1 MASLTIGKREFEY
14 EIEMVNIVDLK
25 FYAKNPRVY
34 SALNIDE
41 DEDPDQETIFNYMK
55 ADDHVKELKQS
66 IENNGGVLVPLIVY
80 NNVVFEGNS
89 RLAACKILNGIN
101 PTKWG
106 QVKCQVIK
114 ADIDEDAIFVLLG
127 TYHINGRKDWQPME
141 QAGYLYRRTKESKK
155 NIEAIAKELSMKPAE
170 AKTLLA
176 VYETMKQNNESDAS
190 KWSYYFEM
198 YRFNKHIDKIDE
210 KTGWLNLRER
220 LLENIKSG
228 AIENAQDLRTVGKI
242 VKSTA
247 IDGPQLLDEYLSG
260 QITIE
265 QAYAGIAVA
274 EDSKFVKKIEAF
286 RDMINS
292 DEFKEYFEQNKTQ
305 ELIFELVKVSKAIY
319 KFTNK
324 K

>member
-1 MASLTIGKREFEY
+1 MASLTIGRREFEY

-80 NNVVFEGNS
+80 NSIVFEGNS
-89 RLAACKILNGIN
+89 RLAACKILNGVN
-101 PTKWG
+101 PSKWG

-155 NIEAIAKELSMKPAE
+155 NIEAIARELSMKPSE
-170 AKTLLA
+170 AKTLLS
-176 VYETMKQNNESDAS
+176 VYEMMKNNNEPDAS

-198 YRFNKHIDKIDE
+198 YRFKKHIDKFEE
-210 KTGWLNLRER
+210 KHDINLQER
-220 LLENIKSG
+220 LLDNIKAG
-228 AIENAQDLRTVGKI
+228 EIENAQDLRSIGKI
-242 VKSTA
+242 VKSSA
-247 IDGPQLLDEYLSG
+247 MDASSLLDEYLSG
-260 QITIE
+260 EITIAE
-265 QAYAGIAVA
+265 AVAGIAVA
-274 EDSKFVKKIEAF
+274 EDNKFVKKIETF
-286 RDMINS
+286 RDMLNS
-292 DEFKEYFEQNKTQ
+292 DEFKDYFEQNKTQ
-305 ELIFELVKVSKAIY
+305 ELIYELLKVSKAIY